1 MINNKL
7 LISFPAHCFTPADID
22 NRFPPQ
28 RLSSSTTTAMFSVK
42 DHKLLLEFSDLI
54 IFLLVAPLPRHVTGL
69 KCFTCSHHKVR
80 PLSHCSLT
88 SPVQGTS
95 TLSCPS
101 SASDVASFQTGTR
114 YYDVG
119 DSSENS
125 CSIRV
130 RLPTIANGL
139 ILSVMLRLTVT
150 VMCTIKDS
158 RNPPIVLMR
167 VLFLTLR
174 VWLMR
179 Y

>member
-69 KCFTCSHHKVR
+69 KCFTCSHHK
-80 PLSHCSLT
+80 
-88 SPVQGTS
+88 GTS

-130 RLPTIANGL
+130 RLPTIANVL
-139 ILSVMLRLTVT
+139 IVSAMLRLTVT
-150 VMCTIKDS
+150 VMCTIKAS